1 MSPTTQRPGHLLRT
15 ACLFVAAALAAV
27 LVPWEPAT
35 AQATEVGSPRTQVVV
50 HSEVIAPREPIAPSK
65 VAAHGS
71 AHPGSSTGSSV
82 AAAPSAPAA
91 GEIAT
96 AQAATEQS
104 VPRAAIVTIAVL
116 SALIIVL
123 LIAFVVWM
131 RRRGHAEAD
140 EDAAAGDGGDAP

>member
-35 AQATEVGSPRTQVVV
+35 AQATEVGGPRTQVVV
-50 HSEVIAPREPIAPSK
+50 HSEVIAPSK

-82 AAAPSAPAA
+82 AAAPPAPAA

-140 EDAAAGDGGDAP
+140 EDAAASDGGDAP